1 MVFGLSTAHQIGL
14 AVTGAAF
21 IVFALISSFVLPR
34 SNPNFPGRRRNWYLA
49 LCVVF
54 FLAMMSAVVVFGRE
68 QGEAQA
74 AETTTNPS
82 ETTTTP
88 AKPSGNAL
96 AGKALF
102 AKSGCAS
109 CHTFAPAGATGKVGP
124 DLDKLA
130 ESAATAKQPLDQFIE
145 TSIAD
150 PNAYI
155 APGFQPG
162 VMPKFKFTPEQVDDL
177 VAFLSSGS

>member
-14 AVTGAAF
+14 AATGAAF
-21 IVFALISSFVLPR
+21 IAFALISSFVLPR
-34 SNPNFPGRRRNWYLA
+34 SNPNFPGRQRNWYLA
-49 LCVVF
+49 LCGCF

-68 QGEAQA
+68 QGEAHAAETTAHA
-74 AETTTNPS
+74 AETTT
-82 ETTTTP
+82 TP
-88 AKPSGNAL
+88 EKASGNAA

-102 AKSGCAS
+102 AKSGCAA

-130 ESAATAKQPLDQFIE
+130 ESASTAKQPLDQFIE
-145 TSIAD
+145 TSVTD

-162 VMPKFKFTPEQVDDL
+162 VMPKFTFTPEQVNDL